1 MSRARD
7 ASRLSNSNI
16 FTVGPTNNVGV
27 GSTTPDVKL
36 DVQDGTIE
44 AGSFIGPLTGNV
56 TSNQINVGSAI
67 TIRSSDNVAR
77 FGTNASIAAN
87 TGVVIG
93 SVFIGDGSGLT
104 NVVGSGSSG
113 IIVKSGGV
121 TVGTASTIDF
131 ADNITVSQIS
141 AGICTVR
148 AIADSSVNY
157 WPKTSVGIHT
167 LGNVGV
173 GTTNPTSTLTVEGS
187 VNLIGIVTV
196 SNLRSPNVIITGVST
211 FGSVSINSSLST
223 INIGSGVTIKT
234 TGIDVYST
242 AINSSGM
249 NVSGIVTA
257 TAFNGV
263 GVVPTGAVFHFASQY
278 APSGYLICNGDIIP
292 FGIGT
297 VQGITADFTALYTVI
312 GNTYGSSGALPD
324 LRGEFIRGW
333 DNARGADTGRLFG
346 SFQSWAIQ
354 NITSNSTGHNR
365 TDFGAQ
371 PNGASAY
378 TADGISGL
386 GGGGVPYRGVSFD
399 ASRVVQTANET
410 RPRNL
415 ALLPCI
421 KY

>member
-7 ASRLSNSNI
+7 SSRLSNSNV
-16 FTVGPTNNVGV
+16 FTVGENNNVGV

-36 DVQDGTIE
+36 DVQGGTIE
-44 AGSFIGPLTGNV
+44 AGTFLGPLTGNV

-67 TIRSSDNVAR
+67 TIKSSDNIAN

-113 IIVKSGGV
+113 IIVRSSGI

-141 AGICTVR
+141 AGICTVS

-157 WPKTSVGIHT
+157 WPQTSAGIST

-173 GTTNPTSTLTVEGS
+173 GTTNPTSKLTVQGS
-187 VNLIGIVTV
+187 VNLVGVTTISNLNTPSIIVT
-196 SNLRSPNVIITGVST
+196 GVGT
-211 FGSVSINSSLST
+211 FGSITINSST
-223 INIGSGVTIKT
+223 NKINVGSAITVAT
-234 TGIDVYST
+234 TAIDVFNT
-242 AINSSGM
+242 TIDSSGM

-257 TAFNGV
+257 TSFSGV
-263 GVVPTGAVFHFASQY
+263 GVVPTGAVFHFASQF
-278 APSGYLICNGDIIP
+278 APAGYLACNGDTVP
-292 FGIGT
+292 FGVGT
-297 VQGITADFTALYTVI
+297 VQGITADFSALYLIV
-312 GNTYGSSGALPD
+312 GSSYGPAGKLPD

-333 DNARGADTGRLFG
+333 DSGRGVDSGRSFG
-346 SFQSWAIQ
+346 SFQVDDFRSHTHTFTDYY
-354 NITSNSTGHNR
+354 NTSFSVFSNSGWAAGNR
-365 TDFGAQ
+365 WANT
-371 PNGASAY
+371 SANV
-378 TADGISGL
+378 TNAA
-386 GGGGVPYRGVSFD
+386 GG
-399 ASRVVQTANET
+399 TET
-410 RPRNL
+410 RPRNV